1 MVYTSTLLSLLA
13 LSSSAVAGYNG
24 NLNYRSPSLNH
35 DHTNMGINV
44 DAIQRRSLSKR
55 DEVPYEPSQLNF
67 THNVASGDPYA
78 DSVILWTRIAPSMEA
93 SDSNTTVSGDVP
105 LYNHENEAYAKASA
119 HPICVEYRVFSDKSA
134 RHVVDKGRALTSSD
148 IDYTVKVEA
157 TGLKPFTTYYYRFN
171 VCDSN
176 NASPLG
182 RTKTAPSAKQQ
193 TEEVKL
199 AVHSCSN
206 YRMPLARLSTA
217 FMRCT
222 DLFF

>member
-13 LSSSAVAGYNG
+13 LSTSAVAKYGG
-24 NLNYRSPSLNH
+24 NLNYRSPSLNQ

-55 DEVPYEPSQLNF
+55 DEVPYQPSQLNF
-67 THNVASGDPYA
+67 THSVASGDPYA
-78 DSVILWTRIAPSMEA
+78 DSVILWTRIAPSLEA

-105 LYNHENEAYAKASA
+105 LYDHDNERYAKASA

-134 RHVVDKGRALTSSD
+134 RDVVDKGRVLTSSD

-157 TGLKPFTTYYYRFN
+157 TGLKPFTNYWYRFN
-171 VCDSN
+171 VCNSDKV
-176 NASPLG
+176 SPLG
-182 RTKTAPSAKQQ
+182 RTKTAPTEKEDI
-193 TEEVKL
+193 EEVKL

-206 YRMPLARLSTA
+206 YRMFSPSFGEVL
-217 FMRCT
+217 
-222 DLFF
+222 